1 VNGRSVG
8 SGPGGFIRSSQHDL
22 VFVFVMGGLMDPKG
36 LFRWLRPDERELI
49 AARLGEGASIGGL
62 AARFG
67 CSRSTIER
75 VRDEALMLQRRAGHS
90 RLRLSFEERERIC
103 VGVVLGESDSEIARA
118 IGRHRSTVGREI
130 KRTCQERWRYR
141 PLSAERRRAE
151 RARRPKPGK
160 LVSNPRLLTAVEQ
173 GLLGCWSPEQI
184 SARLKREF
192 PDDRGMRISHETI
205 YRALYVQSRGELRR
219 QLSSQLRTGR
229 GKRKA
234 RGRVEMRGRIPDM
247 VSISQR
253 PPEVEDRA
261 VPGHWEGD
269 LLLGAQGRSQIATLV
284 ERQTRYVML
293 AQLGRDRT
301 TGHVIEALRQQIQ
314 TLPAHLTRSLTWD
327 QGRELAAHKTFTVQ
341 TGLQVYFCDPHS
353 PWQRGS
359 NENTNGLLRQ
369 YLPKGTDLASTSQLE
384 LEEIA
389 RQLNGRPR
397 KTLDWMTPA
406 EKIAELLATSPSPD
420 A

>member
-1 VNGRSVG
+1 
-8 SGPGGFIRSSQHDL
+8 L
-22 VFVFVMGGLMDPKG
+22 
-36 LFRWLRPDERELI
+36 
-49 AARLGEGASIGGL
+49 AEGASLKGL
-62 AARFG
+62 AAQFG
-67 CSRSTIER
+67 CSEATIAR

-90 RLRLSFEERERIC
+90 RLRLSFEERERIL
-103 VGVVLGESDSEIARA
+103 VGVAGGESDSEIARA

-141 PLSAERRRAE
+141 PLAAERRRAE

-160 LVSNPRLLTAVEQ
+160 LVSDSRLLATVERW
-173 GLLGCWSPEQI
+173 LGECWSPEQI
-184 SARLKREF
+184 SARLRREF

-219 QLSSQLRTGR
+219 QLTRYLRTGR
-229 GKRKA
+229 ERRKT
-234 RGRVEMRGRIPDM
+234 RGHLERRGRIPDL
-247 VSISQR
+247 VSISER

-269 LLLGAQGRSQIATLV
+269 LLVGAYGRSFIATLV
-284 ERQTRYVML
+284 ERHTRYVML
-293 AQLGRDRT
+293 AQLGRDRST
-301 TGHVIEALRQQIQ
+301 AHVIEVLRTQIQ
-314 TLPAHLTRSLTWD
+314 TLPSHLTQSLTWD
-327 QGRELAAHKTFTVQ
+327 RGHELTAHKTFTVK
-341 TGLQVYFCDPHS
+341 TGVSVYFCDPHS

-369 YLPKGTDLASTSQLE
+369 YLPKGTDLAATDQAE
-384 LEEIA
+384 LDEIA

-397 KTLDWMTPA
+397 KTLGWMTPA
-406 EKIAELLATSPSPD
+406 EKMGELLASSPPPD